1 MLSISL
7 YRAISRNNVESVE
20 KLLDNGA
27 SPNSYIKGIYSP
39 IMKAI
44 KGKNKEIVKLLL
56 VYGAQI
62 DSKYYVNSIPPLIAA
77 ITVRSLEIINYLLD
91 YGCDINSSYYK
102 NKHPIEYAVIYNNT
116 EIVKKLLDHNSY
128 VNVKDSYGRNM
139 LHKYNTFYEMTK
151 LLVDNGIDINCKDN
165 YGSIPLH
172 YAAKK
177 SELPV
182 IDLLISNTNINS
194 RNNRNNTPLHYATF
208 YNYPSVV
215 MRLLFKGADIT
226 IRNDDGKTPL
236 EYVCKPHI
244 KMVSNIKKII
254 EYAVMTNELYPGIIQ
269 ASGIESR
276 RELINSESE
285 IKDYEYKCFEEIRLI
300 KEFVISGTGVTL
312 LDVCLSKRRVN
323 HRYSKLLTSL
333 NYDNFAI
340 YKDYIS
346 LCINE
351 AISREIQIEDTIKL
365 LDNIFV
371 HSKNRTT
378 WSNLPYSL
386 RYRIAEIININ

>member
-1 MLSISL
+1 MFSISL
-7 YRAISRNNVESVE
+7 YRAISHNNVELVK

-27 SPNSYIKGIYSP
+27 SPNSYIKGIYNP
-39 IMKAI
+39 IIKAI
-44 KGKNKEIVKLLL
+44 KVKNKEIVKLLL

-62 DSKYYVNSIPPLIAA
+62 DSKYYVNSIPPLVAA
-77 ITVRSLEIINYLLD
+77 IVERSLEIITYLLD
-91 YGCDINSSYYK
+91 YGCDVNSSYYK
-102 NKHPIEYAVIYNNT
+102 NKHPIEYAVIYNNID
-116 EIVKKLLDHNSY
+116 IVKKLLDHKSY
-128 VNVKDSYGRNM
+128 VNVKDCYGRNM

-151 LLVDNGIDINCKDN
+151 LLIDNGIDINSKDN
-165 YGSIPLH
+165 YGSVPLH

-194 RNNRNNTPLHYATF
+194 LNNRNNTPLHYATF

-226 IRNDDGKTPL
+226 IKNDDGKTPL

-244 KMVSNIKKII
+244 KMISNIKKII
-254 EYAVMTNELYPGIIQ
+254 EYAVMNNEVYPDIMQ

-285 IKDYEYKCFEEIRLI
+285 TKGYEDKCFEEIRLI

-312 LDVCLSKRRVN
+312 LDVCLSNRHIN

-333 NYDNFAI
+333 NYDRFVI
-340 YKDYIS
+340 YKNYIS

-351 AISREIQIEDTIKL
+351 AISRELQIEDTIKL
-365 LDNIFV
+365 LDNIFA
-371 HSKNRTT
+371 HSKTRTT
-378 WSNLPYSL
+378 WSMLPFSL
-386 RYRIAEIININ
+386 RYRIAEIIHTT